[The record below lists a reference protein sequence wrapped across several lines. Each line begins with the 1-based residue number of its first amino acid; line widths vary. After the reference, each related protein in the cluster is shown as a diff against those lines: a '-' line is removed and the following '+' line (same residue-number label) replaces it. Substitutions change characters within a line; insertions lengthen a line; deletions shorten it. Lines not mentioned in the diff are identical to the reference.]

1 MRFEYSVPLIG
12 IGSTY
17 LQKLVETSPYFPIYI
32 PSALHQTTLT
42 LPLNNKKGVLYYLC
56 NVVCGLLGLQPLGST
71 WHKAE

>member
-12 IGSTY
+12 IGLTY
-17 LQKLVETSPYFPIYI
+17 LQKLVETGLISLYI
-32 PSALHQTTLT
+32 PSALQQTTLT
-42 LPLNNKKGVLYYLC
+42 LPLNNKKRVLYYLC